1 MFKKFVALVLAVVI
15 SAGTIPASA
24 ATYKGVDINGDGKID
39 IRDVIQL
46 AAHVKGKRTLSA
58 NAVKKA
64 DLSGD
69 GIININDVIKL
80 AAYIKG
86 GNTSTQKTTKEL
98 ADELA
103 TLVNKERR
111 SRGLKAYVYSSE
123 LSAAAAKRAQEI
135 AKKYDQVRPN
145 GTQCFTVLSE
155 YGIKYTSA
163 GENIAYG
170 QTTPTI
176 AFNSFMNSA
185 PHRSNM
191 MNANMT
197 YMGIGVYRG
206 SDGTMYWA
214 QFFANGSGMTGKQI

>member
-15 SAGTIPASA
+15 SAGCIPASA
-24 ATYKGVDINGDGKID
+24 ATNKGVDINGDGKINVT
-39 IRDVIQL
+39 DVVQL
-46 AAHVKGKRTLSA
+46 AAFVKGKRTMSA
-58 NAVKKA
+58 SVQKKA
-64 DLSGD
+64 DLNGD
-69 GIININDVIKL
+69 GKINVTDIIKL

-86 GNTSTQKTTKEL
+86 VQPVKQKTTKQL

-111 SRGLKAYVYSSE
+111 SRNIKAYVYSSE

-135 AKKYDQVRPN
+135 SRVYDHTRPN
-145 GTQCFTVLSE
+145 GTTCFTVLSE
-155 YGIKYTSA
+155 YGISYTSA

-176 AFNSFMNSA
+176 AFNSFLNSA

-191 MNANMT
+191 LNTNMT

-206 SDGTMYWA
+206 SDGTLYWA
-214 QFFANGSGMTGKQI
+214 QLFASGSGMSGSQI